1 MTCGAYPLNSRR
13 ESLLVAAYAVV
24 VAAVLLLD
32 PPTLLAGIVG
42 APLVLLA
49 PGLALVM
56 ALDIDGES
64 EFPMRRLILSIA
76 LSLAVT
82 AVGGIVI
89 NTFAPLDRTSWTI
102 WFVAFTLIC
111 CAAAIW
117 RGDAPA
123 AAPLAAAIEWLPGR
137 DGKERGRRW
146 AGIAVALCLIL
157 AGAAALTEVTSRN
170 AYDSPLVEL
179 GARPVAGPKGEVEI
193 SVANKTDHAEHLRLT
208 YHEDTVPSPFKDFE
222 IPASGRWD
230 TDLFVGEEGVTVVLT
245 KAGDSQPL
253 GTLILNDGPG

>member
-1 MTCGAYPLNSRR
+1 LNSRG

-24 VAAVLLLD
+24 AAAVLLLD

-56 ALDIDGES
+56 AVDIDGES

-102 WFVAFTLIC
+102 WFVAFTCIC
-111 CAAAIW
+111 CAVAIW

-123 AAPLAAAIEWLPGR
+123 AAPLAGAIEWLPGR
-137 DGKERGRRW
+137 DGKERGPRW
-146 AGIAVALCLIL
+146 AGIAVAVCLIL
-157 AGAAALTEVTSRN
+157 AGAAALTEITSRN

-179 GARPVAGPKGEVEI
+179 GARPVPGPQGEVEI
-193 SVANKTDHAEHLRLT
+193 SVANETDHAEHLRLT
-208 YHEDTVPSPFKDFE
+208 YQEGTVPSPYEDFE
-222 IPASGRWD
+222 LPASGRWSEE
-230 TDLFVGEEGVTVVLT
+230 LSVGDSGVTVVLT
-245 KAGDSQPL
+245 KEGDSQPL
-253 GTLILNDGPG
+253 GALILNQGHGGHG